1 MSLVLSRETECAV
14 ASGIIIFP
22 HAKIAIIW

>member
-14 ASGIIIFP
+14 VAGIIIFP